1 MAKRELKGAYRCRIF
16 ILLYTSL
23 NFCRDLQESVKYSR
37 RKHSIFC
44 HPILAYATK
53 HSSTPSAL
61 TSQSC
66 RHSQWALFHLQ
77 RSQLPQNQTCMLA
90 QAQWIIPIQK
100 TKTGRKTWKQKKKNH
115 PFSYWNE
122 KITQN
127 FWALLS
133 STICLHQDEQCC
145 RQTGGRWRSG
155 MRCGKGTGVDLKALL
170 ELLHLHIHRCICI
183 CKIAGRNE
191 QRSLRKIW
199 WG

>member
-100 TKTGRKTWKQKKKNH
+100 TKTGRKTWKQKKKKSSFFILKWKNNPKFLGSLIIH
-115 PFSYWNE
+115 HLSAPGW
-122 KITQN
+122 TV
-127 FWALLS
+127 LS
-133 STICLHQDEQCC
+133 SNGRQVEKWDEV
-145 RQTGGRWRSG
+145 R
-155 MRCGKGTGVDLKALL
+155 
-170 ELLHLHIHRCICI
+170 
-183 CKIAGRNE
+183 
-191 QRSLRKIW
+191 
-199 WG
+199 

>member
-1 MAKRELKGAYRCRIF
+1 MGKRGLKGAYRCRIF
-16 ILLYTSL
+16 ILSYTSL
-23 NFCRDLQESVKYSR
+23 NFCRDLQESDKYSR

-100 TKTGRKTWKQKKKNH
+100 TKSGRKTWKQKNH
-115 PFSYWNE
+115 PFSYRNE

-133 STICLHQDEQCC
+133 STICLHQDEHSVVIKWAA
-145 RQTGGRWRSG
+145 GGEVGWDAVREQVWIWKHCWS
-155 MRCGKGTGVDLKALL
+155 CSTSIFTGVFVSVK
-170 ELLHLHIHRCICI
+170 
-183 CKIAGRNE
+183 
-191 QRSLRKIW
+191 
-199 WG
+199 

>member
-1 MAKRELKGAYRCRIF
+1 MGKRGLKGAYRCRIF
-16 ILLYTSL
+16 ILSYTSL
-23 NFCRDLQESVKYSR
+23 NFCRDLQESDKYSR

-100 TKTGRKTWKQKKKNH
+100 TKSGRKTWKQKKKSSFFIPKWKDNPKFLGSLIIH
-115 PFSYWNE
+115 H
-122 KITQN
+122 
-127 FWALLS
+127 LS
-133 STICLHQDEQCC
+133 APGWTQCC
-145 RQTGGRWRSG
+145 HQTGGR
-155 MRCGKGTGVDLKALL
+155 
-170 ELLHLHIHRCICI
+170 
-183 CKIAGRNE
+183 
-191 QRSLRKIW
+191 
-199 WG
+199 